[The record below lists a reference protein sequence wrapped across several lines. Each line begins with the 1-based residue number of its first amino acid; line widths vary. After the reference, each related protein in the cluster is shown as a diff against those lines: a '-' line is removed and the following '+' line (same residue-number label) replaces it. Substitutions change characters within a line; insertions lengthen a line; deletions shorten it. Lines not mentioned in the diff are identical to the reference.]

1 MWFRK
6 LGIFVDKLQDQ
17 QWSQLVRFFV
27 NPRFG
32 TDTSYTEFEPDGT
45 MVSVGDATT
54 YDDVYPSSVTIGVG
68 GNAPS
73 FSVYA
78 GNLKAY
84 EFTGGTSN
92 KEMHIGYQIYH
103 SYEEGTSV
111 VPHLHVYVANNG
123 VGGTVIFDMEYEW
136 ANVDDT
142 GTVTTTTVQATLTL
156 PADSTVRKNQI
167 ISFGDITGTGKKISS
182 VFMTKIT
189 RRQDLDTFS
198 GSVWLKSADIH
209 IRKSTIGSR
218 EPFTK

>member
-17 QWSQLVRFFV
+17 QWAQLVRFML

-32 TDTSYTEFEPDGT
+32 TETSYTEFEPDGT
-45 MVSVGDATT
+45 MVAVGDATT
-54 YDDVYPSSVTIGVG
+54 WDDVYPSSVTIGVG
-68 GNAPS
+68 DTAPS

-103 SYEEGTSV
+103 SYEEESAVT
-111 VPHLHVYVANNG
+111 PHIHVYVANDG
-123 VGGTVIFDMEYEW
+123 TGGTVIFDMEYEW
-136 ANVDDT
+136 ADVGAT
-142 GTVTTTTVQATLTL
+142 GAVSTATVQASLTL
-156 PADSTVRKNQI
+156 PADSIVRRNQI
-167 ISFGDITGTGKKISS
+167 ISFGSIAGTGKHISS

-209 IRKSTIGSR
+209 IQKSTIGSR
-218 EPFTK
+218 LELTK